1 MEPPIGGE
9 NALGGENSMHIV
21 FIHGSGGSKEGFQY
35 QTAYFE
41 NAEAIDLPG
50 HPSGEICTTVEEYAD
65 WVHAYIQD
73 RQYKD
78 VVLAG
83 HSLGGGIALA
93 YALKYPENL
102 KGAVLLGSGL
112 RLRVHPDYLKQ
123 LEEADA
129 NSAHFKQMISKF
141 YEKLDPEFRQLLTK
155 RAFENGPAVMFNDM
169 RACDQ
174 FDVMGREEEITVP
187 ILAVCGTDDTMTP
200 PKYSH
205 FVEKNIPS
213 ARAVLIEGGTHFAFA
228 EKPDQVNRAIEGFLG
243 EL

>member
-1 MEPPIGGE
+1 MQ
-9 NALGGENSMHIV
+9 LV
-21 FIHGSGGSKEGFQY
+21 FIHGSGSTKEGFQH
-35 QTAYFE
+35 QTAYFD

-50 HPSGEICTTVEEYAD
+50 HPSGKICTTIDEYAD
-65 WVHAYIQD
+65 WLYAYIQD

-83 HSLGGGIALA
+83 HSLGGGIALT
-93 YALKYPENL
+93 YALKYPEGL
-102 KGAVLLGSGL
+102 KGVVLLGSGL
-112 RLRVHPDYLKQ
+112 RLRVHPDFLKR

-129 NSAHFKQMISKF
+129 ESEHFKQMISKF
-141 YEKLDPEFRQLLTK
+141 YQKLDPELSQIMTK
-155 RAFENGPAVMFNDM
+155 RSMENGPAVMLNDM

-174 FDVMGREEEITVP
+174 FDVMGREEELTVP
-187 ILAVCGTDDTMTP
+187 ILAVCGTDDVMTP

-205 FVEKNIPS
+205 FVEKKISS

-228 EKPDQVNRAIEGFLG
+228 EKPDQVNSVIEGFLG

>member
-1 MEPPIGGE
+1 MQ
-9 NALGGENSMHIV
+9 LV
-21 FIHGSGGSKEGFQY
+21 FIHGSGGTKEGFQH

-41 NAEAIDLPG
+41 NSEAVNLPG
-50 HPSGEICTTVEEYAD
+50 HPSGKICTTIEEYAD
-65 WVHAYIQD
+65 WLHAYILD
-73 RQYKD
+73 RQYKE

-83 HSLGGGIALA
+83 HSLGGGIALT
-93 YALKYPENL
+93 YALKYPESL
-102 KGAVLLGSGL
+102 KGVVLLGSGL
-112 RLRVHPDYLKQ
+112 RLRVHPDFLKL

-129 NSAHFKQMISKF
+129 TSEQFQQMISGF
-141 YEKLDPEFRQLLTK
+141 HQKLEPELSQIMTK
-155 RAFENGPAVMFNDM
+155 RAMENGPAVMLNDM

-174 FDVMGREEEITVP
+174 FDVMGREAELTVP
-187 ILAVCGTDDTMTP
+187 ILAVCGTDDMMTP

-228 EKPDQVNRAIEGFLG
+228 EKPDQVNSVIEGFLG

>member
-1 MEPPIGGE
+1 MQ
-9 NALGGENSMHIV
+9 LV
-21 FIHGSGGSKEGFQY
+21 FIHGSGGSKEGFQH

-41 NAEAIDLPG
+41 NSEAIDLPG
-50 HPSGEICTTVEEYAD
+50 HPSGEICTTIEEYAD
-65 WVHAYIQD
+65 WLHAYIQD

-93 YALKYPENL
+93 YALKYPESL
-102 KGAVLLGSGL
+102 KGAILLGSGL
-112 RLRVHPDYLKQ
+112 RLRVHPDFLKR

-129 NSAHFKQMISKF
+129 NSEHFEKMISTF
-141 YEKLDPEFRQLLTK
+141 YQNLDPELCQILTK
-155 RAFENGPAVMFNDM
+155 RAFENGPGVMFNDM

-174 FDVMGREEEITVP
+174 FDVMGREEELSLP
-187 ILAVCGTDDTMTP
+187 ILAVCGTDDMMTP

-205 FVEKNIPS
+205 FVEKNISS

-228 EKPDQVNRAIEGFLG
+228 EKPDQVNSVIEGFLG